1 MEGSLFIIS
10 HSSVN
15 IHPENLMDIYQRL
28 AQHLDDMP
36 AGFPPTESGVEL
48 RILRRL
54 FTPEEAALAV
64 HLTLLPEEAR
74 VVARRAKLPVPEVSL
89 RLAEM
94 EQKGLIYSYH
104 PLAGAPQYSAVPFVV
119 GIWEFQVG
127 RLTAEL
133 VHDFEEY
140 APHLLQVWEKTPQLR
155 TIPVGES
162 IDTQMEIMAYEQAE
176 EIIRAQE
183 QIVVAPCI
191 CRQERQLV
199 GEGCGKPL
207 ETCLSFGSAAAYYRR
222 NGLGRPIDQEEA
234 LAILALAN
242 EAGLVLQ
249 PGNSQRAG
257 FICCCCGDCCG
268 VLRNLRQHPHPA
280 SVLAS
285 AFFARVDAELC
296 ISCGVCETRC
306 QMDALDFDDFVPAV
320 NRDRCIG
327 CGLCVTTCPSEA
339 MVLERKDAEERPSI
353 PASTAM
359 THIQL
364 GKARGKLK
372 NSDLVMLAVRSK
384 VDRLLA
390 KK

>member
-1 MEGSLFIIS
+1 
-10 HSSVN
+10 
-15 IHPENLMDIYQRL
+15 MDIYQHL
-28 AQHLDDMP
+28 AQHLDDLP
-36 AGFPPTESGVEL
+36 AGYPATESGVEL
-48 RILRRL
+48 HILRRL
-54 FTPEEAALAV
+54 FTPEEAALAI

-74 VVARRAKLPVPEVSL
+74 VVARRAGLPVAEVAQ
-89 RLAEM
+89 RLAGM
-94 EQKGLIYSYH
+94 EQKGLIYAHHSRSG
-104 PLAGAPQYSAVPFVV
+104 AAPQYQAAPFVV

-127 RLTAEL
+127 RLTPEL
-133 VHDFEEY
+133 VRDFEEY
-140 APHLLQVWEKTPQLR
+140 APHLLHVWEKTPQLR

-162 IDTQMEIMAYEQAE
+162 IDAQMEIMPYEQAE
-176 EIIRAQE
+176 AIIRAQE
-183 QIVVAPCI
+183 NIVVAPCI

-207 ETCLSFGSAAAYYRR
+207 ETCLSFGSGAAYYQR
-222 NGLGRPIDQEEA
+222 NGLGRPIDQKEA
-234 LAILALAN
+234 LAILRQAN

-268 VLRNLRQHPHPA
+268 VLRNLKQHPQPA

-285 AFFARVDAELC
+285 AFFAKVDAELC

-306 QMDALDFDDFVPAV
+306 QMEALDFDDFVPAV

-339 MVLERKDAEERPSI
+339 IVLERKEAPPAI
-353 PASTAM
+353 PANTAM